1 MSRISRYQESIEKFI
16 KNKNINDY
24 FTEEYSKNIFD
35 NLIKSDHLGGIIVS
49 TIFNHNS
56 KKTNFKGHGYFVGLM
71 IDIII
76 MILKSDD
83 KTQNINYNLFIGLY
97 KLLTENINLIKTTKH
112 DTLNK
117 IIILALSYFNNN
129 IYDILIDVKIGE
141 PQKMVKS
148 DLLNLKSI
156 DDKIYKKISVMNKYD
171 SEEFIT
177 YIDKIYGKLGKLI
190 FVLSWILGGGD
201 ISKDIIKS
209 IELIGEKFG
218 IIYKICYDFENIVSD
233 INNMTENNNK
243 DKTSK
248 NIVIN
253 IGIQE
258 SFALFMETKSIFY
271 EESFKLDIYTH
282 TMKEV
287 IDELEN
293 KLDKVLENCKIDVK
307 SVYSS
312 FTK

>member
-56 KKTNFKGHGYFVGLM
+56 KKTNFKGHGYFVGMM

-171 SEEFIT
+171 SEDFIT
-177 YIDKIYGKLGKLI
+177 YIDKIYGKLGKMI

-201 ISKDIIKS
+201 ITKDIIKS

-218 IIYKICYDFENIVSD
+218 VIYKICYDFENIVSD
-233 INNMTENNNK
+233 INNITENNNK

>member
-16 KNKNINDY
+16 KNKNINNY
-24 FTEEYSKNIFD
+24 FTEEYSKNIFEG
-35 NLIKSDHLGGIIVS
+35 LIKSDHLGGIIVS

-76 MILKSDD
+76 MILKSED
-83 KTQNINYNLFIGLY
+83 KTKNINYNLFIGLY

-156 DDKIYKKISVMNKYD
+156 DDKIYKKISTMNKYD
-171 SEEFIT
+171 TDDFIN
-177 YIDKIYGKLGKLI
+177 YINKIYGKLGKLI

-201 ISKDIIKS
+201 ISKDTIKS

-218 IIYKICYDFENIVSD
+218 VIYKICYDFENIIND
-233 INNMTENNNK
+233 INNISDNK
-243 DKTSK
+243 EKVSN

-258 SFALFMETKSIFY
+258 SFSLFMETKSIFY
-271 EESFKLDIYTH
+271 EESFKLNIYTH

-293 KLDKVLENCKIDVK
+293 KIDKVLENCKIDVK
-307 SVYSS
+307 SIYSS
-312 FTK
+312 FSN

>member
-16 KNKNINDY
+16 KNKNINEY
-24 FTEEYSKNIFD
+24 FSESYSKIIYD

-49 TIFNHNS
+49 TIFNHNT
-56 KKTNFKGHGYFVGLM
+56 KKTNFKGHGYFIGLM

-76 MILKSDD
+76 MIVKSKD
-83 KTQNINYNLFIGLY
+83 KDSYINYNLFIGLY

-112 DTLNK
+112 DVLNK
-117 IIILALSYFNNN
+117 IIIIIMSYFNDN
-129 IYDILIDVKIGE
+129 IYDILIDIKVGE
-141 PQKMVKS
+141 TQKMIKS

-156 DDKIYKKISVMNKYD
+156 DDKIYKKLSMMNKYD
-171 SEEFIT
+171 NDDFIA
-177 YIDKIYGKLGKLI
+177 YITKIYGKLGKLI
-190 FVLSWILGGGD
+190 FVISWVLGGGD
-201 ISKDIIKS
+201 TSKDTIKS
-209 IELIGEKFG
+209 IETIGEQFG
-218 IIYKICYDFENIVSD
+218 ILQKICYDFESIATD
-233 INNMTENNNK
+233 INDMDK
-243 DKTSK
+243 DKYKSSK

-271 EESFKLDIYTH
+271 EESYKLDVYTH

-293 KLDKVLENCKIDVK
+293 KIDKVLENCKIDIK

>member
-16 KNKNINDY
+16 KNKNINEY
-24 FTEEYSKNIFD
+24 FSESYSKIIYD

-49 TIFNHNS
+49 TIFNHNT
-56 KKTNFKGHGYFVGLM
+56 KKTNFKGHGYFIGLM

-76 MILKSDD
+76 MIVKSKD
-83 KTQNINYNLFIGLY
+83 KDSYINYNLFIGLY

-112 DTLNK
+112 DVLNK
-117 IIILALSYFNNN
+117 IIIIIMSYFNDN
-129 IYDILIDVKIGE
+129 IYDILIDIKVGE
-141 PQKMVKS
+141 TQKMIKS

-156 DDKIYKKISVMNKYD
+156 DDKIYKKLSMMNKYD
-171 SEEFIT
+171 NDDFIA
-177 YIDKIYGKLGKLI
+177 YITKIYGKLGRLI
-190 FVLSWILGGGD
+190 FVISWVLGGGD
-201 ISKDIIKS
+201 TSKDTIKS
-209 IELIGEKFG
+209 IETIGEQFG
-218 IIYKICYDFENIVSD
+218 ILQKICYDFESIVND
-233 INNMTENNNK
+233 INDMDK
-243 DKTSK
+243 DKYKSSK

-271 EESFKLDIYTH
+271 EESFKLDVYTH

-293 KLDKVLENCKIDVK
+293 KIDKVLENCKIDIK

>member
-16 KNKNINDY
+16 KNKNINEY
-24 FTEEYSKNIFD
+24 FSESYSKIIYD

-49 TIFNHNS
+49 TIFNHNT
-56 KKTNFKGHGYFVGLM
+56 KKTNFKGHGYFIGLM

-76 MILKSDD
+76 MIVKSKD
-83 KTQNINYNLFIGLY
+83 KDSYINYNLFIGLY

-112 DTLNK
+112 DVLNK
-117 IIILALSYFNNN
+117 IIIIIMSYFNDN
-129 IYDILIDVKIGE
+129 IYDILIDIKVGE
-141 PQKMVKS
+141 TQKMIKS

-156 DDKIYKKISVMNKYD
+156 DDKIYKKLSMMNKYD
-171 SEEFIT
+171 NDDFIA
-177 YIDKIYGKLGKLI
+177 YITKIYGKLGKLI
-190 FVLSWILGGGD
+190 FVISWVLGGGD
-201 ISKDIIKS
+201 TFKDTIKS
-209 IELIGEKFG
+209 IETIGEQFG
-218 IIYKICYDFENIVSD
+218 ILQKICYDFESIAND
-233 INNMTENNNK
+233 INDMDK
-243 DKTSK
+243 DKYKSSK

-271 EESFKLDIYTH
+271 EESFKLDVYTH

-293 KLDKVLENCKIDVK
+293 KIDKVLENCKIDIK

>member
-24 FTEEYSKNIFD
+24 FTEEYSKNIFEG
-35 NLIKSDHLGGIIVS
+35 LIKSDHLGGIIVS

-83 KTQNINYNLFIGLY
+83 RAQNINYNLFIGLY

-129 IYDILIDVKIGE
+129 IYDILIDIKIGE
-141 PQKMVKS
+141 TQKMVKS

-156 DDKIYKKISVMNKYD
+156 DDKIYKKISTMNKYD
-171 SEEFIT
+171 SEQIIT
-177 YIDKIYGKLGKLI
+177 YIEKIYGKLGKLI

-218 IIYKICYDFENIVSD
+218 IIYKICYDFENIVND
-233 INNMTENNNK
+233 INSFENNK
-243 DKTSK
+243 DKTTK

-293 KLDKVLENCKIDVK
+293 KIDKVLENCKIDVK

>member
-16 KNKNINDY
+16 KNKNINEY
-24 FTEEYSKNIFD
+24 FTESYSKIVLD

-56 KKTNFKGHGYFVGLM
+56 KKTNLKGHGYFIGLM
-71 IDIII
+71 IDIIL
-76 MILKSDD
+76 MITKSKEKD
-83 KTQNINYNLFIGLY
+83 KLINYNLFIGLY

-112 DTLNK
+112 DVLNK
-117 IIILALSYFNNN
+117 IIIIIMSYFNNN
-129 IYDILIDVKIGE
+129 IYDILVDVKIGE
-141 PQKMVKS
+141 TDKMIKS

-156 DDKIYKKISVMNKYD
+156 DDKLYKKLSTMNKYD
-171 SEEFIT
+171 TDNFID
-177 YIDKIYGKLGKLI
+177 YINQIYGKLGKLI
-190 FVLSWILGGGD
+190 FVISWVLGGGD
-201 ISKDIIKS
+201 TTKDVIKS
-209 IELIGEKFG
+209 IEIIGEKFG
-218 IIYKICYDFENIVSD
+218 VLQKICYDFESIVAD
-233 INNMTENNNK
+233 INDMDKEK

-258 SFALFMETKSIFY
+258 SFSLFMETKSVFY
-271 EESFKLDIYTH
+271 EESFKLEVYTH

-293 KLDKVLENCKIDVK
+293 KIDRVLENCKIDVK

>member
-16 KNKNINDY
+16 KNKNINNY

-35 NLIKSDHLGGIIVS
+35 GLIKSDHLGGIIVS

-76 MILKSDD
+76 MILKSED
-83 KTQNINYNLFIGLY
+83 KTKNINYNLFIGLY

-117 IIILALSYFNNN
+117 IIILAFSYFNNN

-141 PQKMVKS
+141 PQKMIKS

-156 DDKIYKKISVMNKYD
+156 DDKIYKKISTMNKYD
-171 SEEFIT
+171 YDDFIN
-177 YIDKIYGKLGKLI
+177 YINKIYGKLGKLI

-201 ISKDIIKS
+201 ISKDTIKS

-218 IIYKICYDFENIVSD
+218 VIYKICYDFQNIIND
-233 INNMTENNNK
+233 INNISDNK
-243 DKTSK
+243 EKVSN

-258 SFALFMETKSIFY
+258 SFSLFMETKSIFY
-271 EESFKLDIYTH
+271 EESFKLNIYTH

-293 KLDKVLENCKIDVK
+293 KIDKVLENCKIDVK
-307 SVYSS
+307 SIYSS
-312 FTK
+312 FSN

>member
-24 FTEEYSKNIFD
+24 FTDEYSKNIFEG
-35 NLIKSDHLGGIIVS
+35 LIKSDHLGGIIVS

-56 KKTNFKGHGYFVGLM
+56 KKTNLKGHGYFVGLM

-76 MILKSDD
+76 MILKSED
-83 KTQNINYNLFIGLY
+83 KTKNINYNLFIGLY
-97 KLLTENINLIKTTKH
+97 KLLTDNINLIKTTKH

-171 SEEFIT
+171 NDDFIN
-177 YIDKIYGKLGKLI
+177 YISNIYGKLGKLI

-218 IIYKICYDFENIVSD
+218 VIYKICYDFENIITD
-233 INNMTENNNK
+233 INYMAENNNK
-243 DKTSK
+243 DKTSN

-258 SFALFMETKSIFY
+258 SFSLFMETKSIFY
-271 EESFKLDIYTH
+271 EESFKLNIYTH

-293 KLDKVLENCKIDVK
+293 KIDKVLENCKIDVK

>member
-117 IIILALSYFNNN
+117 IIILALLYFNNN
-129 IYDILIDVKIGE
+129 I
-141 PQKMVKS
+141 
-148 DLLNLKSI
+148 
-156 DDKIYKKISVMNKYD
+156 
-171 SEEFIT
+171 
-177 YIDKIYGKLGKLI
+177 
-190 FVLSWILGGGD
+190 
-201 ISKDIIKS
+201 
-209 IELIGEKFG
+209 
-218 IIYKICYDFENIVSD
+218 
-233 INNMTENNNK
+233 
-243 DKTSK
+243 
-248 NIVIN
+248 
-253 IGIQE
+253 
-258 SFALFMETKSIFY
+258 
-271 EESFKLDIYTH
+271 
-282 TMKEV
+282 
-287 IDELEN
+287 
-293 KLDKVLENCKIDVK
+293 
-307 SVYSS
+307 
-312 FTK
+312 

>member
-16 KNKNINDY
+16 KNKNINEY
-24 FTEEYSKNIFD
+24 FTESYSKSIQD

-49 TIFNHNS
+49 TIFNHNT
-56 KKTNFKGHGYFVGLM
+56 KKTNIKGHGYFIGLM

-76 MILKSDD
+76 MIVKSKD
-83 KTQNINYNLFIGLY
+83 KNSYINYNLFIGLY
-97 KLLTENINLIKTTKH
+97 KLLTENINLLKTTKH
-112 DTLNK
+112 DILNK
-117 IIILALSYFNNN
+117 IIIIIMSYFNDN
-129 IYDILIDVKIGE
+129 IYDILIDIKIGE
-141 PQKMVKS
+141 SKKMTKS

-156 DDKIYKKISVMNKYD
+156 DDKLYKKLSGMNKYD
-171 SEEFIT
+171 NDNFID
-177 YIDKIYGKLGKLI
+177 YITKIYGKLGKLI
-190 FVLSWILGGGD
+190 FVISWVLGGGD
-201 ISKDIIKS
+201 TSNDTIKVIEIIGKQ
-209 IELIGEKFG
+209 FG
-218 IIYKICYDFENIVSD
+218 ILQKICYDFEYIVQD
-233 INNMTENNNK
+233 INDMDK
-243 DKTSK
+243 DNEKTSK

-253 IGIQE
+253 IGVQE

-271 EESFKLDIYTH
+271 EESFKLGVYTH

-293 KLDKVLENCKIDVK
+293 KIDKVLENCKIDIK

>member
-24 FTEEYSKNIFD
+24 FTEEYSKIILE

-56 KKTNFKGHGYFVGLM
+56 KKTNLKGHGYFIGLM

-76 MILKSDD
+76 MIIKS
-83 KTQNINYNLFIGLY
+83 KEKETLINYNLFIGLY

-112 DTLNK
+112 DVLNK
-117 IIILALSYFNNN
+117 IIILIMSYFNNN
-129 IYDILIDVKIGE
+129 IYDILTDIKIGDIE
-141 PQKMVKS
+141 KMIKS
-148 DLLNLKSI
+148 DLLNLKLI
-156 DDKIYKKISVMNKYD
+156 DDKLYKKISQMNKYD
-171 SEEFIT
+171 HDDFVNYVIN
-177 YIDKIYGKLGKLI
+177 IYGKLGKII
-190 FVLSWILGGGD
+190 FVISWVLGGGNTD
-201 ISKDIIKS
+201 KDIIKS
-209 IELIGEKFG
+209 IEMIGEKFG
-218 IIYKICYDFENIVSD
+218 ILQKICYDFENIISD
-233 INNMTENNNK
+233 INDIDKEN
-243 DKTSK
+243 DKVSK

-258 SFALFMETKSIFY
+258 SFSLFMETKSIFY

-293 KLDKVLENCKIDVK
+293 KIDKVLENCKIDVK
-307 SVYSS
+307 SIYSS
-312 FTK
+312 FST

>member
-83 KTQNINYNLFIGLY
+83 RTQNINYNLFIGLY

-218 IIYKICYDFENIVSD
+218 VIYKICYDFENIVSD
-233 INNMTENNNK
+233 INSFENNK

-271 EESFKLDIYTH
+271 EESFKLNIYTH

-293 KLDKVLENCKIDVK
+293 KIDKVLENCKIDVK